1 MSLEL
6 RKHFEELIP
15 LTDEEFATLASY
27 FNLRK
32 LKKHQYLIQENEPIT
47 NIYFEPV
54 SRYYPDS
61 SDR

>member
-47 NIYFEPV
+47 NIY
-54 SRYYPDS
+54 
-61 SDR
+61 